1 MSDVLKSD
9 VYHSMETAA
18 KYKKTQSNANDRVDQ
33 ELLQQYLDELMQ
45 DGYVVVPDLLNQEQL
60 DIIREEVTPMLN
72 HKGRNFFE
80 GELTQRIYS
89 VMAKTFA
96 LNPMVEHPMILAL
109 LDAVLMPS
117 YLLSQLQVINI
128 LPGEK
133 QQPLHAD
140 DGYVQMPRPRKCV
153 SAATVWAIDDFTA
166 ENGGTM
172 VIPGSHNWGDK
183 HPDESDLKNQIHC
196 EMKAGSAV
204 FFLGTLWHGGG
215 ANVSDQPR
223 LAATAQYCEGFIR
236 PQENFSLSVPLERAA
251 QCSEDIKRMLGY
263 SIFGPFM
270 GMVDGKHPKR
280 LLEPYDGEQS

>member
-9 VYHSMETAA
+9 VYHSMETAT
-18 KYKKTQSNANDRVDQ
+18 KYKKTQSNAKDRVDQ
-33 ELLQQYLDELMQ
+33 EQLQQYLDKLMQ
-45 DGYVVVPDLLNQEQL
+45 DGYVVVPDLLSQEQI

-140 DGYVQMPRPRKCV
+140 DGYVQMPRPRKFV

-280 LLEPYDGEQS
+280 LLEPFLNK